1 MGGTKDKQVIVDC
14 KIGDDTIIW
23 NFVNLYGCQIGNNCM
38 VGAFVEIQND
48 VVIGNNVR
56 VSSHSF
62 ICSKVTI
69 GNDVF
74 IGHSVTFIN
83 DLFPPRAEEF
93 WSKTIVEDGVSIGS
107 NATILPVKIGKNSII
122 GAGSVVTKDV
132 PENSIVA
139 GNPAKVVRINENTSV
154 DLS

>member
-1 MGGTKDKQVIVDC
+1 MGGTKDKQVVVDC
-14 KIGDDTIIW
+14 KIGKDTVIW

-38 VGAFVEIQND
+38 VGAFVEIQNN

-107 NATILPVKIGKNSII
+107 NATILPVKIGKNSVI

-132 PENSIVA
+132 PANSIVA
-139 GNPAKVVRINENTSV
+139 GNPAKLIRKNENT
-154 DLS
+154 LR